1 MIEMKETIITIIVIM
16 EIDKIILTR
25 LVDNK
30 IIIITKIEIILEE
43 ITTITIT
50 KIIIVLIIMETII
63 LEKIITEII
72 MKTMEMLKEM
82 VEIDLIIEY
91 H

>member
-1 MIEMKETIITIIVIM
+1 MKETIITIIVIM
-16 EIDKIILTR
+16 EIDKIILTI

-72 MKTMEMLKEM
+72 MKTMEMLTEM
-82 VEIDLIIEY
+82 VEIDLIIED